1 MVIKARFI
9 VWDEVEVLK
18 DLLTFSLFLYDSVF
32 EMLLLLSAIEEIAQH
47 SLVLGLIDPLIDNL

>member
-9 VWDEVEVLK
+9 VQDEVEVLK

-32 EMLLLLSAIEEIAQH
+32 EMLLPLSAIEEIAQH
-47 SLVLGLIDPLIDNL
+47 WLVLGLIDPLIDNL

>member
-9 VWDEVEVLK
+9 VQDEVEVLK
-18 DLLTFSLFLYDSVF
+18 DLLTISLFLYDSVF
-32 EMLLLLSAIEEIAQH
+32 EMLLPLSAIEEIAQH

>member
-9 VWDEVEVLK
+9 VQDEVEVLK

-32 EMLLLLSAIEEIAQH
+32 EMLLPLSAIEEIAQH
-47 SLVLGLIDPLIDNL
+47 

>member
-9 VWDEVEVLK
+9 VQDEVEVLK

>member
-18 DLLTFSLFLYDSVF
+18 DLLTISLFLYDSVF
-32 EMLLLLSAIEEIAQH
+32 EMLLPLSAIEEIAQH
-47 SLVLGLIDPLIDNL
+47 WLVLGLIDPLIDNL